1 MITISSLKAFSFR
14 FGPAGVAGF
23 LLFLVQSLGAQTQTA
38 GPDAAPA
45 SPASAAR
52 PNIILITAD
61 DMGMTPGAFGKH
73 DLATPNLDRLAAEG
87 VLFRNAY
94 VTQASCSP
102 SRASMLTGLYPHQ
115 NGQMGLV
122 EGYAVKPEIT
132 ATLPKLLGDAGYAT
146 AILGKLHIR
155 PATSFPFQDDHSN
168 LISKTRDVKMVN
180 DLFKDFLANR
190 GGKPFFAMINFFD
203 PHRPY
208 NDQMNQTAGLPT
220 TLITPDQ
227 ATPFSFLDTDFP
239 FLRQQ
244 MAYYYNACTR
254 VDIGVGLTL
263 DTLKEQGLDQN
274 TLIFFLSDN
283 GPPFPRAKTG
293 SYEASIHTPM
303 MMAWP
308 AKGGGRQVTQLISSV
323 DIMPTA
329 LAAAGVS
336 APAGLPGMSLIPFF
350 TGDPATWRTEV
361 FTEQNSHA
369 PGQFY
374 PRRTVRDARYKLIH
388 NLTPEYKNPV
398 FSADQ
403 AFPPDMKSDHYP
415 DLYQRWEHPPDYE
428 LYDLQNDPDEFVNL
442 IDDPS
447 LQGVAEKLKGDLA
460 QWQKDTADPLT
471 TPAAIAAARAYDFST
486 RKKKG
491 AGGGEEGD
499 TSDGRTFQVEK
510 TGGDTPA
517 P

>member
-1 MITISSLKAFSFR
+1 MIPPLL
-14 FGPAGVAGF
+14 VATAVALILATP
-23 LLFLVQSLGAQTQTA
+23 LLAQTNSLD
-38 GPDAAPA
+38 PN
-45 SPASAAR
+45 ASASR

-61 DMGMTPGAFGKH
+61 DMGMTVGAFGNH

-87 VLFRNAY
+87 VIFQSAY

-115 NGQMGLV
+115 NGQMGLI

-146 AILGKLHIR
+146 AIIGKLHIR
-155 PATSFPFQDDHSN
+155 PRESFPFQDDHSS
-168 LISKTRDVKMVN
+168 LIMKTRDVKMVN

-190 GGKPFFAMINFFD
+190 GHKPFFAMLNFFD

-208 NDQMNQTAGLPT
+208 NDQMNQTAGLPA
-220 TLITPDQ
+220 TLITPGQ
-227 ATPFSFLDTDFP
+227 ATPFSFLDTDFS

-244 MAYYYNACTR
+244 MTYYYNATSR
-254 VDIGVGLTL
+254 VDLGVGMTL

-283 GPPFPRAKTG
+283 GPSFPRAKTG
-293 SYEASIHTPM
+293 SYEASIHTPL

-308 AKGGGRQVTQLISSV
+308 AKGGAGKQAAQLVSSV

-329 LAAAGVS
+329 LEAAGVPPPS
-336 APAGLPGMSLIPFF
+336 GLPGKSLAPFF
-350 TGDPATWRTEV
+350 TGEPASWRTEV

-374 PRRTVRDARYKLIH
+374 PRRTVRNARYKLIH
-388 NLTPEYKNPV
+388 NLTPEYKNPI

-403 AFPPDMKSDHYP
+403 AFPRDMKSDHYP
-415 DLYQRWEHPPDYE
+415 DLYQRWEHPPAYE
-428 LYDLQNDPDEFVNL
+428 LYDLQNDPNEFVDL

-447 LQGVAEKLKGDLA
+447 LKSVADQLKGDLV
-460 QWQKDTADPLT
+460 QWQKDTRDPLT
-471 TPAAIAAARAYDFST
+471 TPEAIAAARAYDFSM
-486 RKKKG
+486 KKG
-491 AGGGEEGD
+491 SDGEEGGA
-499 TSDGRTFQVEK
+499 SDGRTFQVEK
-510 TGGDTPA
+510 QGGDTP
-517 P
+517 PQ